1 MEQKEEI
8 QFDRDLSKPE
18 IKMTKRKKNS
28 QKEINVLPNDTAE
41 QPLQNQPSIINDK
54 PNDEIIDNTPIEQ
67 VPQTPVK
74 EDKTPSKK
82 EEIPNTI
89 ELEPEEGQNVSNL
102 DSPDR
107 TVSYINRSER
117 AFSDNNIKEEF
128 HLREIEYKEKIKQL
142 EDELHIERNKAT
154 EKQKIS
160 SEDIVNGIKKE
171 LKQKEND
178 INKYITLNT
187 KQRNELERL
196 SKEID
201 KKLKTMTFKH
211 VTDRIKK
218 ERKPKKEEDPDA
230 AIKIVENQLKNALQL
245 VDILTKDNQM
255 LKDKCAKALDYN
267 SRYEL
272 ADKAKESDNTITALN
287 MEIKQ
292 LKRKLEEHSKCGKIK
307 NEYEKNI
314 RITRE
319 DLRKAKL
326 RNEEMKTKI
335 KVEEELY
342 NTNKN
347 KKEVSKPKQ
356 LINGKISLRKKS
368 PKREENPPKENQNVI
383 NGKGYFTKK
392 EQDYLLEAFDKDS
405 DELDKFYK
413 RISIFNSYTQSLES
427 KQRIEMKAYLSKL
440 NDLDEQIEY
449 LTQKNKDTDTKNHLL
464 QTQINDYKSDKNAYI
479 RKIDEVNKSISAM
492 SIVIKQK
499 ETEIKSLSDQLTQLR
514 DMLRNGNINK
524 VNVEISNY
532 ISEVKADCKEKIVQA
547 EPILLTEQGVQMT
560 NETKPTVKENIVHVR
575 EESKEVTV
583 K

>member
-8 QFDRDLSKPE
+8 
-18 IKMTKRKKNS
+18 
-28 QKEINVLPNDTAE
+28 NVDTDE
-41 QPLQNQPSIINDK
+41 QPLQSK
-54 PNDEIIDNTPIEQ
+54 PNAQIIENTPIEQ

-74 EDKTPSKK
+74 E
-82 EEIPNTI
+82 EIPNTI
-89 ELEPEEGQNVSNL
+89 EVEPQNVSNL

-107 TVSYINRSER
+107 TVSYINKSER
-117 AFSDNNIKEEF
+117 AFIDNNIKEEF

-171 LKQKEND
+171 LQQKEND

-187 KQRNELERL
+187 KQRKELERL

-201 KKLKTMTFKH
+201 KKLKSMTFKH

-272 ADKAKESDNTITALN
+272 ADKAKENDNTIIALN

-292 LKRKLEEHSKCGKIK
+292 LKRKLEEHSKCVKIK

-335 KVEEELY
+335 KIEEELY

-347 KKEVSKPKQ
+347 KKEVPKQ
-356 LINGKISLRKKS
+356 KKLINGKITLRKKS
-368 PKREENPPKENQNVI
+368 PKKEELPPKENQNVVI
-383 NGKGYFTKK
+383 GKGYFTKK

-413 RISIFNSYTQSLES
+413 RISILNSYTQSLES

-449 LTQKNKDTDTKNHLL
+449 LTQKNNDTETKSNLL
-464 QTQINDYKSDKNAYI
+464 QTQIIDYKSDKNAYI

-499 ETEIKSLSDQLTQLR
+499 ENEIKSLSDQLTQLR
-514 DMLRNGNINK
+514 EMLRNGNVNK
-524 VNVEISNY
+524 VNVDISNY
-532 ISEVKADCKEKIVQA
+532 ISEVKADSKEQIIQA
-547 EPILLTEQGVQMT
+547 EPVLLTEQGVQMT
-560 NETKPTVKENIVHVR
+560 NETKPTTVKDNIVHVR

>member
-28 QKEINVLPNDTAE
+28 KKEINVLPNDTAE
-41 QPLQNQPSIINDK
+41 QPLQNQPSAINDK

-89 ELEPEEGQNVSNL
+89 ELEQGQNVSNL

-272 ADKAKESDNTITALN
+272 ADKAKESDNTITTLN

-335 KVEEELY
+335 KIEEELY

-347 KKEVSKPKQ
+347 KKEVSKPKK

-368 PKREENPPKENQNVI
+368 PKREEIPPKENQNII

-440 NDLDEQIEY
+440 NDLDEKIEY

-514 DMLRNGNINK
+514 DMLRNGNVNK
-524 VNVEISNY
+524 VNIEISNY
-532 ISEVKADCKEKIVQA
+532 ISEVKADCKEQIIQA
-547 EPILLTEQGVQMT
+547 EPVLLTEQGVQMT

>member
-8 QFDRDLSKPE
+8 
-18 IKMTKRKKNS
+18 
-28 QKEINVLPNDTAE
+28 NVDTDE
-41 QPLQNQPSIINDK
+41 QPLQSK
-54 PNDEIIDNTPIEQ
+54 PNAQIIENTPIEQ

-74 EDKTPSKK
+74 E
-82 EEIPNTI
+82 EIPNTI
-89 ELEPEEGQNVSNL
+89 EDDPHNVSNL

-107 TVSYINRSER
+107 TVSYINKSER

-171 LKQKEND
+171 LQQKEND

-187 KQRNELERL
+187 KQRKELERL

-201 KKLKTMTFKH
+201 KKLKSMTFKH

-272 ADKAKESDNTITALN
+272 ADKAKENDNTIIALN

-292 LKRKLEEHSKCGKIK
+292 LKRKLEEHSKCVKIK

-335 KVEEELY
+335 KIEEELY

-347 KKEVSKPKQ
+347 KKEVPKQ
-356 LINGKISLRKKS
+356 KKLINGKITLRKKS
-368 PKREENPPKENQNVI
+368 PKKEELPPKENQNVVI
-383 NGKGYFTKK
+383 GKGYFTKK

-413 RISIFNSYTQSLES
+413 RISILNSYTQSLES

-449 LTQKNKDTDTKNHLL
+449 LTQKNNDTETKSNLL

-499 ETEIKSLSDQLTQLR
+499 ENEIKSLSDQLTQLR
-514 DMLRNGNINK
+514 EMLRNGNVNK
-524 VNVEISNY
+524 VNVDISNY
-532 ISEVKADCKEKIVQA
+532 ISEVKADSKEQIIQA
-547 EPILLTEQGVQMT
+547 EPVLLTEQGVQMT
-560 NETKPTVKENIVHVR
+560 NETKPTTVKDNIVHVR

>member
-8 QFDRDLSKPE
+8 
-18 IKMTKRKKNS
+18 
-28 QKEINVLPNDTAE
+28 NVDTDE
-41 QPLQNQPSIINDK
+41 QPLQSK
-54 PNDEIIDNTPIEQ
+54 PNAQIIENTPIEQ

-74 EDKTPSKK
+74 E
-82 EEIPNTI
+82 EIPNTI
-89 ELEPEEGQNVSNL
+89 EVDPQNVSNL

-107 TVSYINRSER
+107 TVSYINKSER

-171 LKQKEND
+171 LQQKEND

-187 KQRNELERL
+187 KQRKELERL

-201 KKLKTMTFKH
+201 KKLKSMTFKH

-218 ERKPKKEEDPDA
+218 ERKPKKEEDQDA

-272 ADKAKESDNTITALN
+272 ADKAKENDNTIIALN

-292 LKRKLEEHSKCGKIK
+292 LKRKLEEHSKCVKIK

-314 RITRE
+314 RITGE

-335 KVEEELY
+335 KIEEELY

-347 KKEVSKPKQ
+347 KKEVPKQ
-356 LINGKISLRKKS
+356 KKLINGKITLRKKS
-368 PKREENPPKENQNVI
+368 PKKEELPPKENQNVVI
-383 NGKGYFTKK
+383 GKGYFTKK

-413 RISIFNSYTQSLES
+413 RISILNSYTQSLES

-449 LTQKNKDTDTKNHLL
+449 LTQKNNDTETKSNLL

-499 ETEIKSLSDQLTQLR
+499 ENEIKSLSDQLTQLR
-514 DMLRNGNINK
+514 EMLRNGNVNK
-524 VNVEISNY
+524 VNVDISNY
-532 ISEVKADCKEKIVQA
+532 ISEVKADSKEQIIQA
-547 EPILLTEQGVQMT
+547 EPVLLTEQGVQMT
-560 NETKPTVKENIVHVR
+560 NETKPTTVKDNIVHVR

>member
-1 MEQKEEI
+1 MEQKEKI

-28 QKEINVLPNDTAE
+28 KKEINVLPNDTAE
-41 QPLQNQPSIINDK
+41 QPLQNQPSVINDK

-89 ELEPEEGQNVSNL
+89 EPEQGQNVSNL

-107 TVSYINRSER
+107 TVSYINKSER

-230 AIKIVENQLKNALQL
+230 AITIVENQLKNALQL

-335 KVEEELY
+335 KIEEELY

-347 KKEVSKPKQ
+347 KKEISKPKK

-440 NDLDEQIEY
+440 NDLDEKIEY

-514 DMLRNGNINK
+514 DMLRNGNVNK
-524 VNVEISNY
+524 VNIEISNY
-532 ISEVKADCKEKIVQA
+532 ISEVKADCKEQIIQA
-547 EPILLTEQGVQMT
+547 EPVLLTEQGVQMT

>member
-8 QFDRDLSKPE
+8 
-18 IKMTKRKKNS
+18 
-28 QKEINVLPNDTAE
+28 NVDTDE
-41 QPLQNQPSIINDK
+41 QPLQSK
-54 PNDEIIDNTPIEQ
+54 PNAQIIENTPIEQ

-74 EDKTPSKK
+74 E
-82 EEIPNTI
+82 EIPNTI
-89 ELEPEEGQNVSNL
+89 EVDPQNVSNL

-107 TVSYINRSER
+107 TVSYINKSER

-171 LKQKEND
+171 LQQKEND

-187 KQRNELERL
+187 KQRKELERL

-201 KKLKTMTFKH
+201 KKLKSMTFKH

-272 ADKAKESDNTITALN
+272 ADKAKENDNTIIALN

-292 LKRKLEEHSKCGKIK
+292 LKRKLEEHSKCVKIK

-335 KVEEELY
+335 KIEEELY

-347 KKEVSKPKQ
+347 KKEVPKQ
-356 LINGKISLRKKS
+356 KKLINGKITLRKKS
-368 PKREENPPKENQNVI
+368 PKKEELPPKENQNVVI
-383 NGKGYFTKK
+383 GKGYFTKK

-413 RISIFNSYTQSLES
+413 RISILNSYTQSLES

-449 LTQKNKDTDTKNHLL
+449 LTQKNNDTETKSNSL

-499 ETEIKSLSDQLTQLR
+499 ENEIKSLSDQLTQLR
-514 DMLRNGNINK
+514 EMLRNGNVNK
-524 VNVEISNY
+524 VNVDISNY
-532 ISEVKADCKEKIVQA
+532 ISEVKADSKEQIIQA
-547 EPILLTEQGVQMT
+547 EPVLLTEQGVQMT
-560 NETKPTVKENIVHVR
+560 NETKPTTVKDNIVHVR